1 MIILRKI
8 VKIILIV
15 NNIKYYDINSLY
27 KNAHY
32 IFNQQNIFFN
42 IVNIEYSFSLKYF
55 LSKVIYKIKFYNNEC
70 KIIKP
75 SDLSLLY
82 QINVYCHIK
91 EKYSGILIDSMAN
104 INENDY
110 FYCIEYIKIN
120 QPIEFGIK
128 IFKINELKKYNS
140 LYFFNNK
147 VINYNNLDYLKEA
160 NFNILLI
167 HNNFNQLIN
176 KINSPIFK
184 LKKSYILP
192 PYIFLKKDI
201 AIIDNRWYFYNIY
214 NNYFCFCKGNSCL
227 KINLYQHCKYKFY
240 LHIIDNNRYLYKKSH
255 YLLADFI
262 IKDIEP
268 IDGYPIFTEMLRQNL
283 SAHYMTIDENIYNSF
298 LYNNNNFFETFPII
312 YEKKINGDFL
322 EKYLEIILKLRVV
335 IGVDSYYSIDNIFY
349 NIEYIIYIFLG
360 HGVSFFKKYLYNN
373 YLSYK
378 RFDKIVIPP
387 SKIFLNIAEQYGW
400 KNKDIIKICLP
411 RWDNYNI
418 KKNDF
423 LSDKINNNKSIFMM
437 FTWRKCINGKA
448 LSKFYFNNISDL
460 LNNFELNEKLRDE
473 KITLYFSYHHCLKGE
488 KKFNFKAN
496 SNVKLVN
503 KNKIS
508 DYLRNSRLVITD
520 FSSIVFDY
528 IYQKKPFIL
537 YIPDSNDPKLD
548 NIYIKPYY
556 DIINGLK
563 KGTIYFENKFFDL
576 NKAIKKIIYYINND
590 FRLDNRLKNFFNIF
604 NFQSKNNTVSL
615 INYIKNL

>member
-1 MIILRKI
+1 
-8 VKIILIV
+8 
-15 NNIKYYDINSLY
+15 
-27 KNAHY
+27 
-32 IFNQQNIFFN
+32 
-42 IVNIEYSFSLKYF
+42 
-55 LSKVIYKIKFYNNEC
+55 
-70 KIIKP
+70 
-75 SDLSLLY
+75 
-82 QINVYCHIK
+82 
-91 EKYSGILIDSMAN
+91 MAN

-120 QPIEFGIK
+120 QSIEFGIK
-128 IFKINELKKYNS
+128 IYKINELKKYNII
-140 LYFFNNK
+140 YFFNNK
-147 VINYNNLDYLKEA
+147 VINYNNLDYLKET
-160 NFNILLI
+160 NFNILSI
-167 HNNFNQLIN
+167 NNNFNQLIN
-176 KINSPIFK
+176 KIKSPIFK

-192 PYIFLKKDI
+192 PNIFLKKDI
-201 AIIDNRWYFYNIY
+201 AIIDNHWYFYNIY

-227 KINLYQHCKYKFY
+227 KVNLYQYCKYKFY

-255 YLLADFI
+255 YLLVDFI

-268 IDGYPIFTEMLRQNL
+268 IDGYPIFTEMIRQNL

-298 LYNNNNFFETFPII
+298 LNNNKFFETFPII

-322 EKYLEIILKLRVV
+322 EKYLEIILKLKVV

-378 RFDKIVIPP
+378 RFDKIIIPP
-387 SKIFLNIAEQYGW
+387 SKIFINIAEQYGW

-418 KKNDF
+418 KKNYF
-423 LSDKINNNKSIFMM
+423 FSDKINNNKSIFMM

-448 LSKFYFNNISDL
+448 LSKFYFNNIFDL

-473 KITLYFSYHHCLKGE
+473 KIALYFSYHHSLKG
-488 KKFNFKAN
+488 KKIFNFKAN
-496 SNVKLVN
+496 SNIKLAN

-508 DYLRNSRLVITD
+508 NCLRNSSLVITD

-563 KGTIYFENKFFDL
+563 NGTIYFENKFFDL
-576 NKAIKKIIYYINND
+576 NKAVKKIIYYINND
-590 FRLDNRLKNFFNIF
+590 FKLDKRLKNFFNIF
-604 NFQSKNNTVSL
+604 NFQGKNHTISL